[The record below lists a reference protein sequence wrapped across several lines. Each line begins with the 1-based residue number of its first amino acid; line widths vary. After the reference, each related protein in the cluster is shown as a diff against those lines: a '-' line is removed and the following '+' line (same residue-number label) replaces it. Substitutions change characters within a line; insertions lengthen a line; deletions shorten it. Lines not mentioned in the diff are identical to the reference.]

1 MQLDGRTKKQKWKQT
16 SKFDFLPENRRSLA
30 LLGFAAEKHLAIFS
44 CTTRRQTSWKKQKK
58 SNFIDD
64 YVCQLCVR
72 EIVLSIYF
80 LLCLTENF
88 GFAPSR
94 AERGSVMSFLR

>member
-16 SKFDFLPENRRSLA
+16 SKFDFLPEKPPFARFAGLRSRKA
-30 LLGFAAEKHLAIFS
+30 LGDIFVYDAPPNELKE
-44 CTTRRQTSWKKQKK
+44 TKK